1 MPRSRADYCP
11 VTRLAL
17 TRIKAGLFRL
27 GHLGRDSEGPGTA
40 MDKTAALSR
49 IASLS
54 DLPRPLI
61 VRLAEQSGM
70 QRIGKGSILFRQGEQ
85 AHFVYALVEGSVSLV
100 SGPEHEEAIASFVD
114 AGDIILVPPALL
126 QLPYMVSAKAVTDLI
141 AVLIPAEEFRH
152 LAETELSLAVALNRM
167 LAAHWRLLLRHL
179 TQTKSRDADSRL
191 VQYLID
197 NAGAPAG
204 PAKFTLTGTKQD
216 LASHLGITPATLS
229 RSLRRL
235 RRFGVR
241 TTRSEIQIESISRL
255 DDIARRRN
263 CPPENP
269 SKAVKR

>member
-1 MPRSRADYCP
+1 
-11 VTRLAL
+11 
-17 TRIKAGLFRL
+17 
-27 GHLGRDSEGPGTA
+27 

-54 DLPRPLI
+54 ALPWPLI
-61 VRLAEQSGM
+61 VRLAEQSGI
-70 QRIGKGSILFRQGEQ
+70 QRIGKGSVLFRQGEP

-100 SGPEHEEAIASFVD
+100 SGPEHEETIASFVD

-126 QLPYMVSAKAVTDLI
+126 QLPYMVTAKAVTDLV
-141 AVLIPAEEFRH
+141 AVLIPVEEFRH

-197 NAGAPAG
+197 TAGAPAG

-229 RSLRRL
+229 RSLKRL
-235 RRFGVR
+235 CRFGVK
-241 TTRSEIQIESISRL
+241 TAGSEIQIESVSRL
-255 DDIARRRN
+255 NDIARHRDR
-263 CPPENP
+263 PPANH
-269 SKAVKR
+269 SKATKQ

>member
-1 MPRSRADYCP
+1 
-11 VTRLAL
+11 
-17 TRIKAGLFRL
+17 
-27 GHLGRDSEGPGTA
+27 
-40 MDKTAALSR
+40 
-49 IASLS
+49 
-54 DLPRPLI
+54 
-61 VRLAEQSGM
+61 
-70 QRIGKGSILFRQGEQ
+70 
-85 AHFVYALVEGSVSLV
+85 
-100 SGPEHEEAIASFVD
+100 
-114 AGDIILVPPALL
+114 
-126 QLPYMVSAKAVTDLI
+126 
-141 AVLIPAEEFRH
+141 
-152 LAETELSLAVALNRM
+152 
-167 LAAHWRLLLRHL
+167 
-179 TQTKSRDADSRL
+179 L